1 MPQRTSAVPSVLTL
15 VGLVP
20 DVTRSRLL
28 TPISVIKRN
37 GFDAFRSK
45 RGTATAHKKRS
56 KRSVSMAG
64 CGATSPSPAARN
76 LLRFRDNEVIVM
88 R

>member
-1 MPQRTSAVPSVLTL
+1 MTLMGLVDLQWHTDYLHRMLSAVSAV
-15 VGLVP
+15 
-20 DVTRSRLL
+20 
-28 TPISVIKRN
+28 KRN

-56 KRSVSMAG
+56 NASVSMAG
-64 CGATSPSPAARN
+64 CGATSPSPAVRN
-76 LLRFRDNEVIVM
+76 LLRFSDNEVIVM

>member
-1 MPQRTSAVPSVLTL
+1 MPQRMSAVPSVMTL

-28 TPISVIKRN
+28 TAISAIKRN

-56 KRSVSMAG
+56 KR
-64 CGATSPSPAARN
+64 
-76 LLRFRDNEVIVM
+76 FRVDGRLWRYLAEPGSAKPVAF
-88 R
+88 